1 MKKRHEDYFHII
13 IGILLVLIGIAC
25 IATSAVACVKYGN
38 KPITEIPAWALLFMF
53 GGRGGR

>member
-1 MKKRHEDYFHII
+1 MKKRHEDYIYFVIW
-13 IGILLVLIGIAC
+13 ILLVLIVLSC
-25 IATSAVACVKYGN
+25 IATSVVAYVKYGN